1 MAQEPVVTIRF
12 TETEVV
18 QIIKTLS
25 TYIANNSTD
34 RYATGHNIPELDSGY
49 YKLKNDLKKI
59 RKWIDEEKH
68 KAEIDKRVNEEST
81 EEQTEME
88 TKQRVCV
95 PCDD

>member
-1 MAQEPVVTIRF
+1 MGEPVVTIKF

-18 QIIKTLS
+18 QLINTVS

-34 RYATGHNIPELDSGY
+34 RYTTGHNIPELDSGY

-68 KAEIDKRVNEEST
+68 KKLTDKRISKDST
-81 EEQTEME
+81 EEQTEVE
-88 TKQRVCV
+88 TKHRICV
-95 PCDD
+95 PCED

>member
-18 QIIKTLS
+18 QLINTVS